1 MIVQP
6 FYEDFRASVIAE
18 IAPGGSPEVLE
29 MSTRRLERRLRAR
42 RPVLAGVAV
51 IGLYLAA
58 LATAV
63 WLIVPFP
70 GVFQTLRTFGSP
82 GMVAPENP
90 TSGDDVM
97 DGRTRLLLYGDPD
110 APDNA
115 AKWRALWMSE
125 PENPAW
131 FSRYVA
137 HRLSEEKALDP
148 ELLAEALRLD
158 ADNGFWPLIA
168 ACIDAG
174 GLIEKADLPESG
186 DEEPKTGWFAKDEG
200 EVLLRL
206 ARIREA
212 ASKPRLESHHRQ
224 WYREALSKHP
234 PVDGYF
240 RQIQLITLLAGETI
254 HGGMNLR
261 NLPGLQEAGI
271 RIAIERGDA
280 ALAAAIIEDWHEL
293 SRRLAQDA
301 VSLVEILIAHTI
313 AAHPVEAFQEAA
325 VRLDLDREAALLEP
339 IAAAAKIIDLHRRQP
354 RSVGFID
361 DFRRK
366 GSVLAGLSADIGPS
380 LILDP
385 PAPPGV
391 EALRP
396 SRRLECAFYERLMV
410 VPVALGLV
418 VALVIFGAAWL
429 WAGRSRRALA
439 KRALVL
445 MPWWKP
451 AGLCLLAGAGPLLGY
466 LILTR
471 LTPLGWRWPGGIEP
485 RAHGSLMLVLAL
497 PASGLIL
504 LRDLPGLSRHP
515 WLPQLAQ
522 WLAVLV
528 PAGIALGGLWCWW
541 RQRKSPKRKTPR
553 RLAAGLLAAHAR
565 LLAVALLVPW
575 VLWTHHEEKSWTAR
589 DTLFAVDPENPALSS
604 HEAAIQTRLRQQV
617 LDMLGPAWSD

>member
-1 MIVQP
+1 
-6 FYEDFRASVIAE
+6 
-18 IAPGGSPEVLE
+18 
-29 MSTRRLERRLRAR
+29 
-42 RPVLAGVAV
+42 
-51 IGLYLAA
+51 
-58 LATAV
+58 
-63 WLIVPFP
+63 
-70 GVFQTLRTFGSP
+70 
-82 GMVAPENP
+82 
-90 TSGDDVM
+90 
-97 DGRTRLLLYGDPD
+97 
-110 APDNA
+110 
-115 AKWRALWMSE
+115 MSE

-261 NLPGLQEAGI
+261 NLPGLQEAGT

-471 LTPLGWRWPGGIEP
+471 LSPLGWHEWSLYHASATSTLQWALLLCLLLLLPNLLAEALLEKELWVFGWRWPGGIEP